1 MDQKHLG
8 VTLLT
13 FDEQLN
19 NVLNKVRSILI
30 TTYKAFVRSHLDHG
44 DILYD

>member
-1 MDQKHLG
+1 MGLEHLG

-13 FDEQLN
+13 FDEQLS

-30 TTYKAFVRSHLDHG
+30 TIHKAFVRPHLDHG

>member
-1 MDQKHLG
+1 MDQKNLG

-30 TTYKAFVRSHLDHG
+30 TIYKAFGLTP
-44 DILYD
+44 